1 MGTPRDSTQGE
12 VDEFLEKVS
21 DIIEKAY
28 EEHDAMKEVNLGVW
42 RWAKADHNYSE
53 YIIPK
58 FQVDVTDP
66 IKMGL

>member
-28 EEHDAMKEVNLGVW
+28 EEHDAMKEVNLGV
-42 RWAKADHNYSE
+42 
-53 YIIPK
+53 
-58 FQVDVTDP
+58 
-66 IKMGL
+66 